1 MTNEQ
6 ILKQVIEKAVKNG
19 WSYFS
24 DGSLVDYDDLKSLV
38 KSEQYRDIYCWGHI
52 IFSHD
57 FAKAFWGEEYVNR
70 ELRLNMEDC
79 PAWRHHLQAMVLE
92 KEPLQ
97 YLKKFL

>member
-1 MTNEQ
+1 MTNQQ
-6 ILKQVIEKAVKNG
+6 ILKQAIEKAEKNG
-19 WSYFS
+19 YKYEYQYKPKILQYNLYYFF
-24 DGSLVDYDDLKSLV
+24 
-38 KSEQYRDIYCWGHI
+38 I

-79 PAWRHHLQAMVLE
+79 LAWRHHLQAMVLE

-97 YLKKFL
+97 YLKRFL